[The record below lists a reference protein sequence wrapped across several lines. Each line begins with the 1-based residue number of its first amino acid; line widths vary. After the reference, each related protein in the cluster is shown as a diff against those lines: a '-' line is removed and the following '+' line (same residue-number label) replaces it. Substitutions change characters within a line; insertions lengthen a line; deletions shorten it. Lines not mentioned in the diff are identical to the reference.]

1 MPADLL
7 AALTTAAGLARTA
20 NDTGQSLS
28 RREHGRDRLH
38 AWTDDHPWMFAD
50 VVERVRE
57 LEDECGRLR
66 KELKDYMDAASVE
79 AFEGDLARKDAAS
92 LAAELA
98 EAVEALVPFAD
109 ANGHIRSGTGET
121 VTVRIAV
128 QRSDHDD
135 ISYRLITRDFRA
147 AAAIVAKHKGNAS

>member
-20 NDTGQSLS
+20 NDTGQPLS
-28 RREHGRDRLH
+28 RREQARDRLH

-57 LEDECGRLR
+57 LEAECGRLR
-66 KELKDYMDAASVE
+66 KDLKDYMDAASVE

-92 LAAELA
+92 LAAKLA
-98 EAVEALVPFAD
+98 EAVKLLEPFD
-109 ANGHIRSGTGET
+109 LCTIHHTDCPNC
-121 VTVRIAV
+121 
-128 QRSDHDD
+128 
-135 ISYRLITRDFRA
+135 RA
-147 AAAIVAKHKGNAS
+147 AAFVAKHKGNVS